1 MCRLAAYLG
10 PPITLAQL
18 LFERKYSLEE
28 QAYAPREMVHGR
40 LNVDGTGV
48 AWWRDEDPQPLR
60 YTTTA
65 PPWADP
71 NLVALSRRLAGHT
84 VLATVR
90 SATIGIPTALA
101 TTLPF
106 ELDGV
111 VGSHNGFLR
120 KFREATAARCL
131 AKLPEALVGEFEGLS
146 DSLAVFLLAAA
157 AWREDPDLTLTGALI
172 GAVGT
177 AARICADADA
187 DCSLN
192 VVLAAENEI
201 VAARFARGVE
211 PNSLYLRDTLDEGT
225 GAWLASEPLDD
236 EPGWTPVA
244 PDHLV
249 RMTPSATTIT
259 PLQIEL

>member
-1 MCRLAAYLG
+1 MSRLAAYLG
-10 PPITLAQL
+10 PPIALAKL
-18 LFERKYSLEE
+18 LYEPPHSLEE
-28 QAYAPREMVHGR
+28 QAYAPREMTHGR

-48 AWWRDEDPQPLR
+48 AWWRDADPHPLR
-60 YTTTA
+60 YATIAA
-65 PPWADP
+65 PRADL
-71 NLVALSRRLAGHT
+71 NLVSLSRRLAGHT

-90 SATIGIPTALA
+90 SVTDGLPTALTA
-101 TTLPF
+101 TLPF

-111 VGSHNGFLR
+111 VGSHDGFLR

-157 AWREDPDLTLTGALI
+157 AWREDPDLTLAGALI

-187 DCSLN
+187 ACSLN

-201 VAARFARGVE
+201 VATRLARGVE
-211 PNSLYLRDTLDEGT
+211 PNPLYLRDTLEEGA

-236 EPGWTPVA
+236 NPGWVPVA

-249 RMTPSATTIT
+249 RMTPTATTT
-259 PLQIEL
+259 SPLQIEL

>member
-1 MCRLAAYLG
+1 
-10 PPITLAQL
+10 
-18 LFERKYSLEE
+18 
-28 QAYAPREMVHGR
+28 MVHGR

-48 AWWRDEDPQPLR
+48 AWWREEDTQPLR
-60 YTTTA
+60 YATTA
-65 PPWADP
+65 PPWADA
-71 NLVALSRRLAGHT
+71 NLGALSRRLTGHT
-84 VLATVR
+84 ILATVR

-101 TTLPF
+101 TTPPF
-106 ELDGV
+106 ELDGIA
-111 VGSHNGFLR
+111 GSHNGFLR

-157 AWREDPDLTLTGALI
+157 AWREDPDLPLAGALV

-192 VVLAAENEI
+192 VVLAAEEEV
-201 VAARFARGVE
+201 VAVRFARGVE
-211 PNSLYLRDTLDEGT
+211 PNSLYLRNTIEEGT
-225 GAWLASEPLDD
+225 GAWLASEPLDE

-249 RMTPSATTIT
+249 RLTRSAATVTPVR
-259 PLQIEL
+259 IEL